1 MIITAVTG
9 KSGSHD
15 EVPQQLMDDSAPTA
29 IWRQGLKGLV
39 AIAATLALFAAV
51 AFGFD
56 ASAVR
61 VFLGLT
67 PPLDVPYVATR
78 SATVDAMLDM
88 AEVGTGDYVI
98 DLGTGDGRILIAAAR
113 DRGANGLGVDLDAA
127 LIDDANDE
135 AESLGLTDRV
145 AFRVQDLF
153 DTPLEDADVVA
164 MFLLPEVNLRLRPR
178 ILELTPGTRIVSNRF
193 DMGEWRADDQRQVRG
208 YPVYMWTVP
217 ADAAGT
223 WQLEFDGRSI
233 PLTLE
238 QSFQDVTGTAVIGG
252 EVQAITAVLDGDAMR
267 FGLELADGRRVF
279 EGILQEGRFVPK
291 DDANWQALRIDP
303 EG

>member
-1 MIITAVTG
+1 MGILQQTLKALAAIGVTG
-9 KSGSHD
+9 
-15 EVPQQLMDDSAPTA
+15 
-29 IWRQGLKGLV
+29 
-39 AIAATLALFAAV
+39 ALFGLI

-88 AEVGTGDYVI
+88 AEVGPDDYVI

-113 DRGANGLGVDLDAA
+113 DRGASGLGVDLDGA

-135 AESLGLTDRV
+135 AESLGFTDRV
-145 AFRVQDLF
+145 TFREQDLF
-153 DTPLEDADVVA
+153 DTPLQDADVVA

-178 ILELTPGTRIVSNRF
+178 ILELVPGTRIVSNRF
-193 DMGEWRADDQRQVRG
+193 DMGEWRADDQRRVRG

-233 PLTLE
+233 PLVLE

-252 EVQAITAVLDGDAMR
+252 EAQAITAALEGKRMR
-267 FGLELADGRRVF
+267 FGLEFEGGRKVF
-279 EGILQEGRFVPK
+279 EGEIEGDRFVPVGG
-291 DDANWQALRIDP
+291 AQWQAARTEP
-303 EG
+303 AR